1 MNQKS
6 RLIFSYR
13 ELHNELE
20 CIGLDEYQTEFIKF
34 IIFG

>member
-20 CIGLDEYQTEFIKF
+20 SIVLDEYHTEIIKF
-34 IIFG
+34 IVFG